1 MSQATIE
8 RFGGGKTGAGG
19 QPLPFATAVRAGD
32 FVFISGQVAMKEN
45 GEIEPGGVE
54 SQTKRTMENVIAAL
68 ALAGCTLDDVV
79 KVGVWLDDTR
89 DFWTFNKVYAS
100 YFPNGGPARST
111 VRSKLMVDAKVEIDA
126 VAYQPLANA
135 D

>member
-68 ALAGCTLDDVV
+68 ALADCTLDDVV
-79 KVGVWLDDTR
+79 KIGVWLDDTR
-89 DFWTFNKVYAS
+89 DFWTFNKVYAG

-111 VRSKLMVDAKVEIDA
+111 VRSQLMVDAKVEIDA
-126 VAYQPLANA
+126 VAYKPVT
-135 D
+135 